1 MKCEEINFLEYIE
14 GHASEKI
21 IAHIAGCPRCHP
33 ESDKLLQFSKGI
45 RKYYVTGKRA
55 ERELEERLQSIH
67 PTKIKKM
74 PAKIDKK
81 IIELKERALTSKLV
95 NLFGTDEKTRKR
107 LFESLLSPQSI
118 AIAASPKDITQ
129 SKKQK
134 KRRKK

>member
-1 MKCEEINFLEYIE
+1 MKCEEIDFLEYIE
-14 GHASEKI
+14 GHASEEI

-45 RKYYVTGKRA
+45 RKYYVAGKKA
-55 ERELEERLQSIH
+55 ESELEDRLQSIH

-74 PAKIDKK
+74 PAKIEKK
-81 IIELKERALTSKLV
+81 IIELKERALTAKLV

-107 LFESLLSPQSI
+107 LFESILSLQPI
-118 AIAASPKDITQ
+118 AIAASPKDITR
-129 SKKQK
+129 SKEPR

>member
-14 GHASEKI
+14 GNASEEI

-33 ESDKLLQFSKGI
+33 ESDKLFQFSKGI
-45 RKYYVTGKRA
+45 RKYYIGGKRA
-55 ERELEERLQSIH
+55 ERELEDRLQAIH
-67 PTKIKKM
+67 PAKIKKM
-74 PAKIDKK
+74 PAKIEKK

-95 NLFGTDEKTRKR
+95 NLFGKDEKTRKK
-107 LFESLLSPQSI
+107 LFESILSPQSI

-129 SKKQK
+129 SKKPR